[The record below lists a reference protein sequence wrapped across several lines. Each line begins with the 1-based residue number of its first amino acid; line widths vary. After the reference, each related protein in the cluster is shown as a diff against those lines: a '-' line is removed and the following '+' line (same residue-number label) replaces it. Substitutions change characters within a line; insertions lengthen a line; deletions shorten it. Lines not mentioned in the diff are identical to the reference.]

1 MKDLDAFRDRITLF
15 LVGSFV
21 GALALMIFWG
31 MPTTSKDI
39 VTYMVGQLSG
49 MTLMGLGYYFTKGAG
64 EDAAAAVRSENTGK
78 ALDLAVAANA
88 SSERGKA
95 ADDVANA
102 AAAKADEISGK
113 AQ

>member
-1 MKDLDAFRDRITLF
+1 MKDIDAFRDRITLF

-31 MPTTSKDI
+31 MPVTSKDI

-64 EDAAAAVRSENTGK
+64 EDAANAQKSEN
-78 ALDLAVAANA
+78 
-88 SSERGKA
+88 
-95 ADDVANA
+95 
-102 AAAKADEISGK
+102 SGK
-113 AQ
+113 AFDAIAATAKAATPEPDVVLHPGETAKAEE